1 MTDFIYTL
9 NYIENRIQDISNQ
22 KLNEDVY
29 NYLNNLL
36 NDISLPQF
44 NILPNF
50 ENNRN
55 EKNDRTKYKSF
66 KNFNRLKNKNKNY
79 SNNNNNSVINSSI
92 NSPSNNISNNISNKN
107 SDNINNCNINFDNK
121 TCNINHGSIDEINY
135 NVNRI
140 KIINEQSQ
148 YSTYTNNIRKILN
161 KITQNNFSKLKNEF
175 ICYYNIILKDIAIED
190 ISNTNNNIE
199 TVNNFIFD
207 TLAYTNTIVSNLYCD
222 ILLNLININYDF
234 YIILNVNLDK
244 LLDICSYITTPKS
257 INYDDI
263 NLSNKNNDK
272 LKTFCIFLI
281 NCFKSLIIPS
291 DILFKSILLT
301 QTELLTKY
309 DNENNKSN
317 QLNESNNND
326 YKAYC
331 EVVNE
336 INHILISNSYCLI
349 CSKEYEKDYN
359 NIYLNIEKIIGL
371 KNKTKN
377 LTNKIIFKQ
386 MDLYEKYKPNY

>member
-1 MTDFIYTL
+1 MI
-9 NYIENRIQDISNQ
+9 
-22 KLNEDVY
+22 
-29 NYLNNLL
+29 
-36 NDISLPQF
+36 
-44 NILPNF
+44 
-50 ENNRN
+50 
-55 EKNDRTKYKSF
+55 
-66 KNFNRLKNKNKNY
+66 
-79 SNNNNNSVINSSI
+79 INS
-92 NSPSNNISNNISNKN
+92 
-107 SDNINNCNINFDNK
+107 DNK
-121 TCNINHGSIDEINY
+121 TCSINYGSIDEINY

-140 KIINEQSQ
+140 RIINEQSQ

-161 KITQNNFSKLKNEF
+161 KITQNNFGKLKNEF

-190 ISNTNNNIE
+190 ISDNTNNNIE
-199 TVNNFIFD
+199 SINNFIFD

-244 LLDICSYITTPKS
+244 LLDISSYITTPNS

-272 LKTFCIFLI
+272 LKTFCIFLT

-301 QTELLTKY
+301 QNELLTKY
-309 DNENNKSN
+309 DNESNELNKLNKLNKSD
-317 QLNESNNND
+317 ESNIND
-326 YKAYC
+326 YKSYC
-331 EVVNE
+331 EVVSE
-336 INHILISNSYCLI
+336 INHILISNSYHLI
-349 CSKEYEKDYN
+349 CSKDYEKDYN